1 MQLAWGPEEEA
12 FRAEFTAFLEANA
25 PTEAYVPRESD
36 APGAE
41 GMPEWA
47 RAWQRTLF
55 DNGWLI
61 PAYAPEYGGR
71 NATPLQS
78 LIYMEELAKRG
89 VPRSLNFQGSAIVGP
104 SLLDFGNEE
113 QKKLVR
119 PTLRGDILWSI
130 GMSEPNAGSDLASL
144 RTRAELRGDHFIV
157 NGQKVWTS
165 SATYADYCFCYVRT
179 DPDAAKHKGISVL
192 IVDLKNTPG
201 VEPRPLRHITG
212 KPEFAEVFFNDAPV
226 PKENLVGRLNDGW
239 RITLG
244 SLAHERGGL
253 WVLGVATV
261 EHALHMLLALAKK
274 TGQDRDPMVR
284 RRLAA
289 AYEQVSSLRALG
301 YKGFASFAGGGSAP
315 EHSFLKLATSEL
327 GKSLFELGMDLC
339 GPFGAVVDERAG
351 ETSGYWVR
359 KFFVSFATTI
369 AGGTSEIQRNIIAE
383 RILGLPRS

>member
-1 MQLAWGPEEEA
+1 VQLAWGPEEEA
-12 FRAEFTAFLEANA
+12 FRAEIAAFLEKNA
-25 PTEAYVPRESD
+25 PPEAYVPRESE
-36 APGAE
+36 APGEE

-55 DNGWLI
+55 DSGWLI
-61 PAYAPEYGGR
+61 PAYPPELGGR
-71 NATPLQS
+71 NATALQG
-78 LIYMEELAKRG
+78 LIYMEEFAKRG
-89 VPRSLNFQGSAIVGP
+89 LPRSLNFQGSAIVGP
-104 SLLDFGNEE
+104 SLLDFGNDE

-144 RTRAELRGDHFIV
+144 RTRAELRGDHFVV

-165 SATYADYCFCYVRT
+165 SATYADYLFCYVRT
-179 DPDAAKHKGISVL
+179 DPDAPKHKGISVL

-253 WVLGVATV
+253 WVLGVATT
-261 EHALHMLLALAKK
+261 EHALKMLLELAKQ
-274 TGQDRDPMVR
+274 TGQDRDPTVR

-327 GKSLFELGMDLC
+327 GKSLFELGMDLS
-339 GPFGAVVDERAG
+339 GPYAAVVDERSGKDAG
-351 ETSGYWVR
+351 FWIR

-383 RILGLPRS
+383 RILGLPKS